1 MRYESPGA
9 SGTTIDY
16 ARLWDEQHARSFAQ
30 KEKMG
35 ENGGKFWSSPD
46 VVDRFVRNVISGD
59 QSRIE
64 SQIAGMQI
72 PPGSS
77 VLDIGAGPGTLA
89 VPLALAGCR
98 VTVVEPSAPMGAAM
112 ERYHRVVNAPP
123 IREIRGCWEDVSAEE
138 AGVHDVVVA
147 SRSLIMGDIRNSLLK
162 MDAAARHAVHLYWFI
177 SSPSA
182 SGGNAELWPALH
194 GEPYYGEANADVLW
208 NVLCQLSIYA
218 NVKVDA
224 RDRVRR
230 YSGFDEMKQDLY
242 KRLFVKEDWQREI
255 VDAFLRDRAVPDGS
269 GYVLPGC
276 SRTAHIWWEKG
287 DPTPDHSISV

>member
-1 MRYESPGA
+1 MRYESTGA

-16 ARLWDEQHARSFAQ
+16 VRLWDEQHARSLAQ

-35 ENGGKFWSSPD
+35 EDRGKFWSNQD
-46 VVDRFVRNVISGD
+46 VVDRFVRNLIFGNK
-59 QSRIE
+59 SRIE
-64 SQIAGMQI
+64 NQIAGMQI

-112 ERYHRVVNAPP
+112 ERYRRLVNAPP
-123 IREIRGCWEDVSAEE
+123 IREIRSCWEDVGPEE

-147 SRSLIMGDIRNSLLK
+147 SRSLVMGDIRTSLLK
-162 MDAAARHAVHLYWFI
+162 MDAAARHAVHLYWFF

-194 GEPYYGEANADVLW
+194 GEPYYSEANADILW
-208 NVLCQLSIYA
+208 NVLCQLGIYA
-218 NVKVDA
+218 NVQVETKK
-224 RDRVRR
+224 RGQR
-230 YSGFDEMKQDLY
+230 YTGFEEMREDYY
-242 KRLFVKEDWQREI
+242 KRLSVTEDRQREI
-255 VDAFLRDRAVPDGS
+255 VDAFLLERAVRDGS
-269 GYVLPGC
+269 ECVVPGR

-287 DPTPDHSISV
+287 DPTPDQPASV